1 MCKRFTTVKK
11 LQEMFYTA
19 VYVDSK
25 SIEKQNIQSLL
36 SVYVTE
42 LPLCQH
48 VSVLITH
55 SPDTAAHNQFFNGS
69 VHLLI

>member
-1 MCKRFTTVKK
+1 
-11 LQEMFYTA
+11 MFYTA

-55 SPDTAAHNQFFNGS
+55 SPDTAHNQFFNGS